1 MSTKKSQFEL
11 QKNLDNTEPIINQGS
26 KSPSQKTSWLE
37 KAPIQSAS
45 TQAETQNKPMQQLMK
60 IASSEII
67 FDTSN
72 LKDVQNPPVEKI
84 NKWDKADQEA
94 VNILKKW
101 NEAKTKSSTI
111 KGKEVY
117 SYLPEDIRKP
127 YEDYLRKYE
136 AFERKYGIGSYQANK
151 LDSTVEE
158 FNYENEKI
166 KNIVENEQKVYDL
179 TGMTSYHFKGKHN
192 RNDLTDLQIQ
202 EIQRRVKNAGAEFGW
217 ENVMKKAAEVIQQ
230 TDSDNSFWI
239 LDTIYTSGDKSL
251 ASNFAS
257 IVINNQIRSNVR
269 WCAVEAIRQW
279 EDKSVAPR
287 LVEALA
293 DRQTPLRLARKITDT
308 LEKLNDRSVTKRLSE
323 IHNSL
328 EIDQDTRDKIAY
340 LLQNW
345 K

>member
-1 MSTKKSQFEL
+1 MSTEKSRPEL
-11 QKNLDNTEPIINQGS
+11 QKNLDNTESAIDQKS
-26 KSPSQKTSWLE
+26 KSFSHKALWL
-37 KAPIQSAS
+37 KNAPIQDAN

-67 FDTSN
+67 FNTSN

-84 NKWDKADQEA
+84 NKWGKADQEA
-94 VNILKKW
+94 VNTLKEWDK
-101 NEAKTKSSTI
+101 ARTKSSTI
-111 KGKEVY
+111 KEKEVY
-117 SYLPEDIRKP
+117 SHLPEDIRKP

-136 AFERKYGIGSYQANK
+136 AFERKHGIGSYQTNK
-151 LDSTVEE
+151 LNNAIEE
-158 FNYENEKI
+158 FNSENEKLE
-166 KNIVENEQKVYDL
+166 KIVEIEQGVYNL

-192 RNDLTDLQIQ
+192 RNDLTGQQIE

-217 ENVMKKAAEVIQQ
+217 ENVMKKAVEVIQQ

-251 ASNFAS
+251 ASSFAS
-257 IVINNQIRSNVR
+257 IVVNNQIRSNVR

-287 LVEALA
+287 LAEALA
-293 DRQTPLRLARKITDT
+293 DRQTPLHLARRITDT

-328 EIDQDTRDKIAY
+328 EINQDTRNEIAY

-345 K
+345 R